1 MTENE
6 KIEEMAR
13 DIDSGGDCMETCC
26 ECKYYCY
33 PNCQDVKIAEKLYVK
48 GYRKVERGEWKKRE
62 DRRGSVIA
70 EAECSIC
77 GREVEYQIIN
87 GRWAFEYF
95 CPHCG
100 ADMRGKENENSV

>member
-6 KIEEMAR
+6 QIEEIG
-13 DIDSGGDCMETCC
+13 DIIDKGIIYGDTNYGIPTESTV
-26 ECKYYCY
+26 
-33 PNCQDVKIAEKLYVK
+33 NKIAETLYEN

-100 ADMRGKENENSV
+100 ADMRRETE